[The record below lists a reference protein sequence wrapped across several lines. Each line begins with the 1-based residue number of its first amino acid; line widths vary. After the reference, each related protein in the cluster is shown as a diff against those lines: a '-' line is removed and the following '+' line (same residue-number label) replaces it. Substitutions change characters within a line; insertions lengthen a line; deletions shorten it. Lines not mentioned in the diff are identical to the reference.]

1 MHETPVFADIEQR
14 VRTASRILLVSDGR
28 PDGDSIGST
37 VGFYHWVRTLGKTVH
52 MFCAEPLPHALMTV
66 DGAHDVTND
75 TSLFTQPWDL
85 IITFDAGDLKHCG
98 IDTLLPSTP
107 TGYTLAVIDHHS
119 TNQRYGDVNAVFT
132 DACSTAE
139 LVYRFFQERG
149 IPINDRMATA
159 LLIGIC
165 HDTTCFSNSGTTS
178 AGTEAASALIACGAR
193 FLDVVNSIFKTKT
206 TDGLKLWGLALS
218 RLHHNKTLDVVTTY
232 FLEEDLRAP
241 GADEAVDGMSNFL
254 NSVCGDTDTIL
265 VLKQAPNKK
274 IKGSLRSV
282 RRDISR
288 VAKLLGGGGH
298 KKASGFVIDGTLV
311 ETPNGVRVY

>member
-1 MHETPVFADIEQR
+1 MFIDIEKC
-14 VRTASRILLVSDGR
+14 VRAATRILLVSDGR

-37 VGFYHWVRTLGKTVH
+37 VGFYHWVRALGKDVS
-52 MFCAEPLPHALMTV
+52 MFCVEPLPKPLLIV
-66 DGAHDVTND
+66 DGAHDVSRD
-75 TSLFTQPWDL
+75 QGLFARSYDL
-85 IITFDAGDLKHCG
+85 IITFDAGDLRHCG
-98 IDTLLPSTP
+98 IETLLPTTP
-107 TGYTLAVIDHHS
+107 PGYTLVVFDHHS

-139 LVYRFFQERG
+139 VVYRFFQDRG
-149 IPINDRMATA
+149 ISINDRMATA

-178 AGTEAASALIACGAR
+178 AGAEAASALISCGAR

-218 RLHHNKTLDVVTTY
+218 RLHHNTAFDIVTTY

-254 NSVCGDTDTIL
+254 NTVCGDTDTIL
-265 VLKQAPNKK
+265 VLKQAPNNK

-298 KKASGFVIDGTLV
+298 KKASGFMIDGTLI
-311 ETPNGVRVY
+311 ETPNGVRVG